1 MFGTI
6 TSMDSPEH
14 ERRGIVGYLELEAEG
29 EKVEHA
35 EKITEERVFG
45 IEYSVWDVHTDKA
58 RWWVIDPPTNLYSQG
73 RFKSMDE
80 VLSFHIGLI
89 ARVNARQALKAPD
102 RPEPRLERTRRQ
114 WGQAA
119 RAQEDADE
127 AEEFQAVG
135 AQCRETLLSFV
146 HAIGTTDLLPEG
158 ETPPLASDFIH
169 WSEKIADA
177 VAPGSSNAEL
187 RSYLKSIAKASWKY
201 VAWLTHAKNA
211 TRPDG
216 DIAVQAVAHF
226 LSLFEEAIERKE
238 RGGPERCP
246 SCGSY
251 RVVGHEDFDW
261 ESETVTRLRL
271 CEACEWR
278 EEYEPEPLGPPPPPR
293 EPLEGECVI
302 AD

>member
-1 MFGTI
+1 
-6 TSMDSPEH
+6 MDSPEH
-14 ERRGIVGYLELEAEG
+14 ELRRVSEYVEAEAPD

-35 EKITEERVFG
+35 EKINEERVFG
-45 IEYSVWDVHTDKA
+45 VEYAVWDVHTDKG
-58 RWWVIDPPTNLYSQG
+58 RWWVVDPPTNLYSQK

-89 ARVNARQALKAPD
+89 ARVNARQALKAPE

-114 WGQAA
+114 WEQAA
-119 RAQEDADE
+119 QAQEDADE

-135 AQCRETLLSFV
+135 ARCRETLLSFV
-146 HAIGTTDLLPEG
+146 HAIGTEDILPEG
-158 ETPPLASDFIH
+158 ASPPAASDFIH
-169 WSEKIADA
+169 WSERIADA
-177 VAPGSSNAEL
+177 VAPGSSNADL
-187 RSYLKSIAKASWKY
+187 RAYLKAVAKAAWKY

-246 SCGSY
+246 NCGSY
-251 RVVGHEDFDW
+251 RVVGDEEFDW
-261 ESETVTRLRL
+261 ENDTVTRRRL
-271 CEACEWR
+271 CEVCDWGEQ
-278 EEYEPEPLGPPPPPR
+278 YEPEPLGPPAPPPSP
-293 EPLEGECVI
+293 EPPTGDCVT